1 MKVVN
6 LLKATAPILIPIVG
20 IIICGF
26 ILNILNW

>member
-6 LLKATAPILIPIVG
+6 FLKSIALIIVPIAG

>member
-6 LLKATAPILIPIVG
+6 FLKSTVPIIVPIAGV
-20 IIICGF
+20 ILCGF

>member
-6 LLKATAPILIPIVG
+6 FLKSTAPILLPIAG
-20 IIICGF
+20 IIFCGF

>member
-6 LLKATAPILIPIVG
+6 LLKSTAPILIPIAG
-20 IIICGF
+20 IILCGF